1 MGFTL
6 PVPGPCAATR
16 ARHVLSILSL
26 RMHFR
31 IPIRVLRARHPK
43 KGIVT
48 MSPSYILHEWNI
60 ELSMAPWLCY
70 QNGPELSM
78 TSSLWESLVIFWPNP
93 KPFLLCG
100 GQVSKPRS
108 LILSLMRF
116 QYSAMPTFLVASRCS
131 VSMDLLNLWDVC
143 VCACLIIV
151 HSDFKIACECLWYCI
166 GTYIGIK
173 YKYCYINLHISAR
186 MY

>member
-6 PVPGPCAATR
+6 PVPGCAATR

-31 IPIRVLRARHPK
+31 IPIRVLRAQHPK

-60 ELSMAPWLCY
+60 ELSMTPSLCH

-78 TSSLWESLVIFWPNP
+78 TSSLCHHHCGRVWSSFDQSQALFALRRSSVEA
-93 KPFLLCG
+93 PFTDFVADEVPVLRDAHVLSG
-100 GQVSKPRS
+100 IQVWC
-108 LILSLMRF
+108 I
-116 QYSAMPTFLVASRCS
+116 
-131 VSMDLLNLWDVC
+131 DLLNLWDVC
-143 VCACLIIV
+143 VCNI
-151 HSDFKIACECLWYCI
+151 
-166 GTYIGIK
+166 
-173 YKYCYINLHISAR
+173 
-186 MY
+186 